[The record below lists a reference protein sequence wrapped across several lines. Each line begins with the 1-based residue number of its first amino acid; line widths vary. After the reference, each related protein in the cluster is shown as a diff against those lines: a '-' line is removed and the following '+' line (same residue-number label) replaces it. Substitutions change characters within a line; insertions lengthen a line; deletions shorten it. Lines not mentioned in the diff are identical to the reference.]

1 MAANSSTDTYF
12 MQLQPIDKTLYRK
25 RLNRVIAAVIVVL
38 MALALG
44 CSTLLIALFG
54 ELGGSNFVLN
64 LIGVVVAASLVGLL
78 LRHFRSH
85 PYMNE
90 VLYVWQ
96 LKQELNRIYR
106 KTAKIKAAAASNNLN
121 ALIIMNFNLKGC
133 AQLYELDDNDL
144 TLGEL
149 KQEIEALDKKIT
161 DLGLTINIDDYDP
174 ALLAQLD

>member
-1 MAANSSTDTYF
+1 

-44 CSTLLIALFG
+44 CSTLLIAMFG

-64 LIGVVVAASLVGLL
+64 LIGVVIAASLVGLI
-78 LRHFRSH
+78 LRHFKTH
-85 PYMNE
+85 PYMRE

-96 LKQELNRIYR
+96 LKQTLNRIYR
-106 KTAKIKAAAASNNLN
+106 NTAKIKAAAESNNLN

-161 DLGLTINIDDYDP
+161 GLGLTVSTDDFHPD
-174 ALLAQLD
+174 LLAQLD

>member
-1 MAANSSTDTYF
+1 MAANLTIDNYF
-12 MQLQPIDKTLYRK
+12 MQLQSIDKTLYRK
-25 RLNRVIAAVIVVL
+25 RLNRVIAAIIVVL

-54 ELGGSNFVLN
+54 ELGGSNFTLN
-64 LIGVVVAASLVGLL
+64 LIGVVVAASLVGLI
-78 LRHFRSH
+78 LRHFKSH
-85 PYMNE
+85 PYMRE

-106 KTAKIKAAAASNNLN
+106 NTAKIKAAAETNNLN

-149 KQEIEALDKKIT
+149 KQEIEALDNKIAG
-161 DLGLTINIDDYDP
+161 LGLTINIDDYDP
-174 ALLAQLD
+174 ALLTQLD

>member
-1 MAANSSTDTYF
+1 
-12 MQLQPIDKTLYRK
+12 MQLQSIDKTRYRK
-25 RLNRVIAAVIVVL
+25 RLNRVIAAVIIVL

-78 LRHFRSH
+78 LRRYRSH
-85 PYMNE
+85 PYMKE

-106 KTAKIKAAAASNNLN
+106 NTAKIKVAAESNNLN

-144 TLGEL
+144 TLSEL
-149 KQEIEALDKKIT
+149 KQEIEALDNKIAG
-161 DLGLTINIDDYDP
+161 LGLTISTDDYHKE
-174 ALLAQLD
+174 LLSQLD